1 MIAPWSR
8 RLLLAPLASCLLL
21 ALACTDPPEKEM
33 HQAQGAI
40 EAARAA
46 GAPEYASE
54 EFQAAEAA
62 LKRSTDAVAER
73 DYRQALNYALDA
85 SERARAAAK
94 AAAEARA
101 AARSEAERL
110 IASAGGALERARTAL
125 RTATDAKVAA
135 AQLAAPTRVV
145 SEAGQALDHARA
157 LVAAAEYTKAR
168 AAIAELPERL
178 STVASEIDAAVQ
190 ARVAKRSPRRPGR

>member
-1 MIAPWSR
+1 MIAPWPR

-46 GAPEYASE
+46 
-54 EFQAAEAA
+54 EAA

-85 SERARAAAK
+85 SERAQAAAK
-94 AAAEARA
+94 AAAEMRA

-110 IASAGGALERARTAL
+110 LASAGGALDRARTAL
-125 RTATDAKVAA
+125 RTAADAKVPA
-135 AQLAAPTRVV
+135 AQLTAPTRAV

-157 LVAAAEYTKAR
+157 LVAAAEYSKAR